1 MDPAE
6 PKIALRF
13 YVMLPALEGEHI
25 YGCGETY
32 VNSFSQ
38 NDIKAYRIP
47 ADMLPL
53 SRTLKNETY
62 LGVLLCPGKVR

>member
-6 PKIALRF
+6 PKSALRF
-13 YVMLPALEGEHI
+13 YVMLPALVEEHM

-47 ADMLPL
+47 AGDQYSLA
-53 SRTLKNETY
+53 
-62 LGVLLCPGKVR
+62 GILL

>member
-6 PKIALRF
+6 PKSALRF
-13 YVMLPALEGEHI
+13 YVMLPALEEEHM

-47 ADMLPL
+47 AGDHILWQGFF
-53 SRTLKNETY
+53 Y
-62 LGVLLCPGKVR
+62 